1 MILPKLNFPET
12 KFRFKESKSGS
23 KQIFDSIRKKFV
35 ELTPEEWVRQHLI
48 DYLINHKLV
57 PISLISVEKQLIL
70 NGTKRRTDIVIYN
83 STLQPI
89 VIIECKAPNIQL
101 SQATFNQAFGYNM
114 VLNVPILLL
123 SNGLSHVCVHYIN
136 NEPIILSEIPDFD
149 KMQNNF

>member
-1 MILPKLNFPET
+1 MNLPKLNFPEIT
-12 KFRFKESKSGS
+12 FRFKTSENAKQ
-23 KQIFDSIRKKFV
+23 QIFDIVRKKFV

-123 SNGLSHVCVHYIN
+123 SNGLSHVCVNYIN
-136 NEPIILSEIPDFD
+136 NEPIILSEIPAFD